1 MRRNTIKGKN
11 IWTYPKIFLS
21 FLVHFI
27 ILMDD
32 IDCLRLS
39 PRKAMYLKYIY
50 ENPDNTKNNEI
61 AAHFGV
67 DPSTVTK
74 TLTGLTSMGLLS
86 HEPYRTTSLTE
97 NGLQYAEYL
106 VRRHRILGL
115 VLTHYGLTP
124 EEACHEAALFENSIS
139 KVVIDSMCRSMG
151 HPMMGVCG
159 RISHDPCC
167 CNGHET
173 NYEVRKPPITTS

>member
-1 MRRNTIKGKN
+1 MEE
-11 IWTYPKIFLS
+11 
-21 FLVHFI
+21 
-27 ILMDD
+27 
-32 IDCLRLS
+32 IDRLLLS
-39 PRKAMYLKYIY
+39 PRKAMYMKFIY
-50 ENPDNTKNNEI
+50 ENPENTKTTEI

-74 TLTGLTSMGLLS
+74 TLMELDSIGLIS
-86 HEPYRTTSLTE
+86 HEPYRTTSLTGKGE
-97 NGLQYAEYL
+97 HYAEYL

-124 EEACHEAALFENSIS
+124 EEACQESARFENSVS

-167 CNGHET
+167 CNGDK
-173 NYEVRKPPITTS
+173 NSQDKRKPPISAR

>member
-1 MRRNTIKGKN
+1 MEE
-11 IWTYPKIFLS
+11 
-21 FLVHFI
+21 
-27 ILMDD
+27 
-32 IDCLRLS
+32 IDRLLLS
-39 PRKAMYLKYIY
+39 PRKAMYMKFIY
-50 ENPDNTKNNEI
+50 ENPETTKTTEI

-74 TLTGLTSMGLLS
+74 TLMELNSIGLIF
-86 HEPYRTTSLTE
+86 HEPYRTTSLTGKGE
-97 NGLQYAEYL
+97 RYAEYL

-124 EEACHEAALFENSIS
+124 EEACEESSRFENSVS

-167 CNGHET
+167 CNGDK
-173 NYEVRKPPITTS
+173 NSQDKRKPPISAR

>member
-1 MRRNTIKGKN
+1 
-11 IWTYPKIFLS
+11 
-21 FLVHFI
+21 
-27 ILMDD
+27 MDD
-32 IDCLRLS
+32 IDRLLLP
-39 PRKAMYLKYIY
+39 PRKAMYMKFIY
-50 ENPDNTKNNEI
+50 ENPDTTKTTEI

-74 TLTGLTSMGLLS
+74 TLMELTSMGLLS
-86 HEPYRTTSLTE
+86 HEPYRRTSLT
-97 NGLQYAEYL
+97 GKGARYAEYL

-124 EEACHEAALFENSIS
+124 EEACEESARFENSVS

-167 CNGHET
+167 CNGPET
-173 NYEVRKPPITTS
+173 NRPERKPQMADR

>member
-1 MRRNTIKGKN
+1 MVYVIN
-11 IWTYPKIFLS
+11 
-21 FLVHFI
+21 
-27 ILMDD
+27 LMDD
-32 IDCLRLS
+32 IDRLLLS
-39 PRKAMYLKYIY
+39 PRKAMYIKFIY
-50 ENPDNTKNNEI
+50 ESPDTTKTTEI
-61 AAHFGV
+61 ATYFGV

-74 TLTGLTSMGLLS
+74 TLMELTSMGLLS
-86 HEPYRTTSLTE
+86 HEPYRATSLT
-97 NGLQYAEYL
+97 GKGVIYAEYL

-124 EEACHEAALFENSIS
+124 EEACEEAARFENSVS

-167 CNGHET
+167 CNGPEKRQ
-173 NYEVRKPPITTS
+173 EKGKSQISAR